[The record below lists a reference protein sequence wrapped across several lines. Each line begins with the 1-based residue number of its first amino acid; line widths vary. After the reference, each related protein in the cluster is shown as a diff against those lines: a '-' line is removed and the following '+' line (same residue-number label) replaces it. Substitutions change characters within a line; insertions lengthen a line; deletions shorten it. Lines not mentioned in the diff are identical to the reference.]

1 MAYVQHPCHAETM
14 SSDTRHAD
22 IVTAA
27 NNGTR
32 HPDMKNIIRLLRP
45 HQYVKNVAIFLPLFF
60 AMRIT
65 SPGAVL
71 VTLAA
76 FIAFSLCASGIYILN
91 DYRDIEDDRRHP
103 RKKNRPLASGAVS
116 PGTGFLLMAGLFV
129 TGFTIMGLLSVQ
141 ALLILAGYVLMN
153 IAYSFSLKH
162 ISILD
167 VTIIAIGF
175 VLRLFVGAAV
185 TGIPLSMWII
195 VITFL
200 LALFLALAKRRDD
213 VLVFLDTGEKMR
225 RVIDGYNLQFLDG
238 AMMVMAS
245 VVIVAYLLYT
255 TSPEIIAKLHS
266 RYLYL
271 TAFFVVLGI
280 MRYMQIA
287 FVEQNSGS
295 PSEVLLKDRFIQ
307 LTLLGWIGTFGWIL
321 YF

>member
-1 MAYVQHPCHAETM
+1 MR
-14 SSDTRHAD
+14 D
-22 IVTAA
+22 
-27 NNGTR
+27 
-32 HPDMKNIIRLLRP
+32 IIRLLRP
-45 HQYVKNVAIFLPLFF
+45 HQYIKNVAIFLPLFF

-65 SPGAVL
+65 AMDL
-71 VTLAA
+71 LAETCVA
-76 FIAFSLCASGIYILN
+76 FLAFSLCASGIYILN

-103 RKKNRPLASGAVS
+103 RKKNRPLASGAVA
-116 PGTGFLLMAGLFV
+116 TRTAFALMGGLFMV
-129 TGFTIMGLLSVQ
+129 GFSIMGLLSPV
-141 ALLILAGYVLMN
+141 ALAILATYVVMN
-153 IAYSFSLKH
+153 LAYSFSLKH

-167 VTIIAIGF
+167 VTTIAIGF

-213 VLVFLDTGEKMR
+213 VLVFLDTGRKMR
-225 RVIDGYNLQFLDG
+225 KVIDGYNLQFLDG

-255 TSPEIIAKLHS
+255 TSPEIIEKLHS

-287 FVEQNSGS
+287 FVEKNSGS
-295 PSEVLLKDRFIQ
+295 PSDVLLHDRFMQ
-307 LTLLGWIGTFGWIL
+307 CTLLGWIGTFGWIL